1 MWVRFW
7 ASFHGDDG
15 DDGGDSGDGGID
27 IGVDVCDD
35 NILNIPLPRNG
46 FPTPVY
52 LGYRYPVDHNDL
64 ILVDKDQWPL
74 VTSILA

>member
-1 MWVRFW
+1 MVMVVIVVMVVLT
-7 ASFHGDDG
+7 
-15 DDGGDSGDGGID
+15 DGGI

-46 FPTPVY
+46 SPTPVY

-64 ILVDKDQWPL
+64 ILVDKDQ
-74 VTSILA
+74 